1 MTSSWIPQ
9 QRSDDSERPWMGMAM
24 LAALPLLSLILIRM
38 LWSGSSL
45 WFLTVGIILLGA
57 AAVVFLARRPQEQEY
72 GRQTLAQEQNRVPLV
87 LTGLG
92 ILFLAML
99 LLPNFAGGS
108 EDGPAGTTAVTQS
121 DAAVELESAVSG
133 IVQPPAQSEPIAD
146 VLPAVSAPSTA
157 EQSHVIAEGDTLWD
171 IATTYGV
178 EVDAIVAANADLDP
192 TNLLI
197 GQEIVIPAASAGST
211 AEDAGVAAAEEDAG
225 VAPAVEDEAAAD

>member
-9 QRSDDSERPWMGMAM
+9 QRSTDAERPWMGMAM

-57 AAVVFLARRPQEQEY
+57 AAVVFLARRPQEQDY

-108 EDGPAGTTAVTQS
+108 DDGLATTTTVAQS
-121 DAAVELESAVSG
+121 DAPVALDSAVSG
-133 IVQPPAQSEPIAD
+133 IVQPPVQNEPAAD
-146 VLPAVSAPSTA
+146 VLPAASAPSTTA
-157 EQSHVIAEGDTLWD
+157 QTHVIAEGDTLWD
-171 IATTYGV
+171 VATTYGV
-178 EVDAIVAANADLDP
+178 EVDAIIAANADLDP
-192 TNLLI
+192 TNLVI
-197 GQEIVIPAASAGST
+197 GREIVIPAASAAS
-211 AEDAGVAAAEEDAG
+211 AEEDAGVAAAA
-225 VAPAVEDEAAAD
+225 EDEAAAD